1 MKKKVIAIFMIFMM
15 SLSLFACGSTD
26 DSKTPTDA
34 DTQTEADGDANKDED
49 AGEITDSVPD
59 VIIPNSIADESKVE
73 YDLGAKA
80 VKNFGMSQTLKKI
93 SYKDLSKIGDTLES
107 AMEKGLSK
115 SALSNF
121 VIAFN
126 EYEDDEADN
135 IDQLA
140 YVVALE
146 DDDMEKV
153 SIEMG
158 AYHSTK
164 DDKYYQYNFYTSET
178 LTSDTAS
185 VKAIL
190 EEIKSAYGVTL
201 SQSKVEKA
209 LKAAWKQ
216 AKANEDYYGVYQ
228 KTEYKG
234 DGYRDSVTAGI
245 DVGYDE
251 EGNMSAYIYVERERL
266 YTKQ

>member
-1 MKKKVIAIFMIFMM
+1 MKKKLVAIFMIFMM
-15 SLSLFACGSTD
+15 SLSLIACGSTD
-26 DSKTPTDA
+26 DSKTPTDT
-34 DTQTEADGDANKDED
+34 DTQTEANGDAAENED
-49 AGEITDSVPD
+49 TGEITDSVPD
-59 VIIPNSIADESKVE
+59 VIIPNSIVDESEAE
-73 YDLGAKA
+73 YDLGTKAAKS
-80 VKNFGMSQTLKKI
+80 FGMSQTLKKI

-135 IDQLA
+135 IDRLA

-146 DDDMEKV
+146 DDDMEKA

-185 VKAIL
+185 VKEIL
-190 EEIKSAYGVTL
+190 AEIKSAYGVTL

-234 DGYRDSVTAGI
+234 DGYRDGVTAGI

>member
-1 MKKKVIAIFMIFMM
+1 MKKILAVIFMVFMM
-15 SLSLFACGSTD
+15 SISLIACGSAD
-26 DSKTPTDA
+26 DTKTPTDA
-34 DTQTEADGDANKDED
+34 DIQAEAGGDADED
-49 AGEITDSVPD
+49 ENADEITDSAAD
-59 VIIPNSIADESKVE
+59 VIIPGGNADESETE
-73 YDLGAKA
+73 YDLGVKA
-80 VKNFGMSQTLKKI
+80 VENFGMSQTLKKI
-93 SYKDLSKIGDTLES
+93 SYKNLSQIGDTLES
-107 AMEKGLSK
+107 AMEKGLSN
-115 SALSNF
+115 SGLSDF

-135 IDQLA
+135 IDRLA
-140 YVVALE
+140 YVAALE
-146 DDDMEKV
+146 DNDMEKA

-190 EEIKSAYGVTL
+190 TEIKSAYGVTL

-234 DGYRDSVTAGI
+234 GGYRDGVTAGI

-251 EGNMSAYIYVERERL
+251 ESNMSAYIYVERERL